1 MTFFPLRSK
10 ESEWMDDENV
20 SIDEV
25 KESLNDLRFINRYL
39 GGAGVVLKLIK
50 NAVKKKNLQKFS
62 ILDVA
67 TGSSDI
73 PRQLIEWGRK
83 EKLDV
88 SITALDKNLQ
98 MIKISQEF
106 SKLYPEISFEV
117 RDFFKNSYSENAFD
131 FCISSLF
138 LHHLS
143 DERVKPFLKEMFRL
157 CRHGVII
164 NDLVRGIVPYVF
176 FKLIGPLLRLH
187 PMTRH
192 DGAVSIQR
200 AFTLKEIKLIAQEA
214 GFHSFS
220 VRKQFPY
227 RMSLVLHKG

>member
-1 MTFFPLRSK
+1 MKFFFLRS
-10 ESEWMDDENV
+10 EEPEWMDDGNV
-20 SIDEV
+20 SIDEI
-25 KESLNDLRFINRYL
+25 KESLKDLCFINRYL
-39 GGAGVVLKLIK
+39 GGAAVALRLIK
-50 NAVKKKNLQKFS
+50 NIVKKKNLQKFS

-73 PRQLIEWGRK
+73 PRQLIKWARQEN
-83 EKLDV
+83 LDI
-88 SITALDKNLQ
+88 SITALDKNPQ

-106 SKLYPEISFEV
+106 SKFYPEISFEIG
-117 RDFFKNSYSENAFD
+117 DFLKNSYSENTFD

-143 DERVKPFLKEMFRL
+143 DERIKPFLKEMFRL

-187 PMTRH
+187 LMTRH
-192 DGAVSIQR
+192 DGAVSIRR
-200 AFTLKEIKLIAQEA
+200 AFTLKEIKLIAREA

-220 VRKQFPY
+220 VRKHFPY